1 MVRPFVNWGK
11 TVKTRPSAWHAPAS
25 EDEIIELV
33 RAAARDHQHVRV
45 VGAGHSWSAIAAP
58 EQIGVT
64 LDRHAGLV
72 ELDEANLRV
81 SVRAGTRLRDLNAA
95 LDAAGFALPILGSI
109 AVQSIAGLAA
119 TGTHGSSLV
128 HGNIASGID
137 RMRLIDGRGN
147 VVELAGETLDGA
159 RVHLGALGVVA
170 QVRLRIVPRFSLAET
185 VERVPVDELAKN
197 LDAIAASAEFVKV
210 WWMPHTRWAYIFRHE
225 RCTEAMTRKPNPAR
239 QRWIDDNIM
248 HAWVFPFVLRA
259 GGLLGLTAPISRRVA
274 GTLMQPRRVG
284 PSTLMLSTPMPAKH
298 RETEGAMPMSRA
310 PEAVDRTIRLIERD
324 KLTVNF
330 ITEIRFVKAD
340 GGWVSPAHGVDT
352 CQLGAYCHGARATP
366 YFAAFW
372 REMRELGGVRPH
384 WGKELDHTAD
394 EVRALWPELPRFL
407 ALRDELDPE
416 RVFGGTFHTRV
427 LGP

>member
-1 MVRPFVNWGK
+1 
-11 TVKTRPSAWHAPAS
+11 
-25 EDEIIELV
+25 
-33 RAAARDHQHVRV
+33 
-45 VGAGHSWSAIAAP
+45 
-58 EQIGVT
+58 
-64 LDRHAGLV
+64 
-72 ELDEANLRV
+72 
-81 SVRAGTRLRDLNAA
+81 
-95 LDAAGFALPILGSI
+95 
-109 AVQSIAGLAA
+109 
-119 TGTHGSSLV
+119 
-128 HGNIASGID
+128 
-137 RMRLIDGRGN
+137 
-147 VVELAGETLDGA
+147 
-159 RVHLGALGVVA
+159 
-170 QVRLRIVPRFSLAET
+170 
-185 VERVPVDELAKN
+185 
-197 LDAIAASAEFVKV
+197 
-210 WWMPHTRWAYIFRHE
+210 
-225 RCTEAMTRKPNPAR
+225 
-239 QRWIDDNIM
+239 
-248 HAWVFPFVLRA
+248 
-259 GGLLGLTAPISRRVA
+259 
-274 GTLMQPRRVG
+274 
-284 PSTLMLSTPMPAKH
+284 
-298 RETEGAMPMSRA
+298 MPMSRA